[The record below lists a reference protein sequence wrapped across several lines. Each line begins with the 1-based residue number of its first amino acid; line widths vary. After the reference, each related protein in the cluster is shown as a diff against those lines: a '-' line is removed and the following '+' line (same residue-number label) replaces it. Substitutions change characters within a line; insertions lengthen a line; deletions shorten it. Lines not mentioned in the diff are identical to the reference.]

1 MIVQLFSNRPFPLNL
16 IAKEIEEVKKVCHTC
31 RMRKF
36 LCPRQHWWQESHE
49 KSRSQMHY
57 FGSHPQ

>member
-1 MIVQLFSNRPFPLNL
+1 MIVQLISDRPFPYKLEE
-16 IAKEIEEVKKVCHTC
+16 EIEEVKKVCHTC

-49 KSRSQMHY
+49 QSRSQTHY
-57 FGSHPQ
+57 CGSHPQ